1 MRRSRRDTGKEGINY
16 RQSFDTSSLPSAS
29 NQNDDPDPLA
39 PDFATRKLG
48 LPLPVHPRPATGG
61 PQSGPDDSSRR
72 ADSADIDIA
81 VSEECRRPA
90 QVVDNHHRP
99 DLLRGSSRVLE
110 KFSASCRRGEIES
123 SLAGPTQAQLPFALV
138 QVLQGCIM
146 VRVYCRAAGRSGTLQ
161 PRRGRAK
168 GLLPEKSTR
177 FIFRGGDGIVL
188 FHQERQKW
196 AGKTPYRFLCIE
208 LSFLV
213 IPVFHV
219 VGLLGGKGGSKAG
232 ISRKGVILQ
241 LQYHNATRLI
251 KASSTAVRS
260 CGGNGLVQLRPAGNP
275 HHFRA
280 RNNPHRCIG

>member
-1 MRRSRRDTGKEGINY
+1 MVHDKALHEPADFGQTLSLTQASHRPECRERRRWTVPPKPNAVQPRGKNPETL
-16 RQSFDTSSLPSAS
+16 QSFDTSSLPSAS

-168 GLLPEKSTR
+168 GLLPEVETTIRRTR
-177 FIFRGGDGIVL
+177 G
-188 FHQERQKW
+188 
-196 AGKTPYRFLCIE
+196 T
-208 LSFLV
+208 
-213 IPVFHV
+213 
-219 VGLLGGKGGSKAG
+219 GS
-232 ISRKGVILQ
+232 
-241 LQYHNATRLI
+241 
-251 KASSTAVRS
+251 
-260 CGGNGLVQLRPAGNP
+260 
-275 HHFRA
+275 
-280 RNNPHRCIG
+280 

>member
-1 MRRSRRDTGKEGINY
+1 MVHDKALHEPADFGQTLSLTQASHRPECRERRRWTVPPKAKCSAAQGEEPGNSVMRRSRRDTGKEGINY

-138 QVLQGCIM
+138 QVLQGCII

-168 GLLPEKSTR
+168 GLLPEVRTTIRRTR
-177 FIFRGGDGIVL
+177 G
-188 FHQERQKW
+188 
-196 AGKTPYRFLCIE
+196 T
-208 LSFLV
+208 
-213 IPVFHV
+213 
-219 VGLLGGKGGSKAG
+219 GS
-232 ISRKGVILQ
+232 
-241 LQYHNATRLI
+241 
-251 KASSTAVRS
+251 
-260 CGGNGLVQLRPAGNP
+260 
-275 HHFRA
+275 
-280 RNNPHRCIG
+280 